1 MLDNF
6 RTNLRGLALGITIV
20 IGVIFA
26 LSGTGTLFVATPD
39 SETALV
45 VNGEKISQREFQLA
59 LAAQKNRIL
68 SQNPDLDQA
77 LLDDEEM
84 RPLTIQQ
91 LVSRKVIAQASK
103 ENNLGV
109 SSKLTSELI
118 SGVEQFQTDG
128 KFDQDKYR
136 FSIRNQGY
144 ASSAKF
150 IAMLEDE
157 FLVQQFSQ
165 GILNSSFVTPSELS
179 ALAAVT
185 EQQRDFYYARLPFQP
200 YKDQA
205 NVSQQAVVDHYQQTS
220 DQYVTEMQVSIQ
232 YIELNRDMLTD
243 SQSVTEEDIQARFDL
258 EAESANTQPVLRAA
272 HILLED
278 ESTELVAEIQKKIDQ
293 GADFADLAKQYS
305 DDFATANNGGD
316 LGFTSGDAFPE
327 AFETALAELEIGQVS
342 QPVTTD
348 AGTHLIKL
356 VEIQKPTFALDAQRE
371 RIVEDLLG
379 EAVEDLLVE
388 KLELLKEL
396 SFNAEN
402 LDEVANELG
411 LQALVSEPFSKSG
424 GSGIAAFPKV
434 VNAAYSPEV
443 LEDKYASE
451 VLDLGDDRYMV
462 LRVQEEFPSRQKT
475 LEEVSEQVK
484 EALTTSIARQ
494 EIEQQSITL
503 LERIKNGE
511 SVEDVAKS
519 FGVDW
524 QVVKDSKRGAVNIDS
539 EINGYV
545 FQLPSPNDNPVVD
558 GFYAANGDFIALQL
572 TQVTMGNYEAMR
584 VEERDMLRSIV
595 EPTYSGREILSYQAT
610 LVNQADIVQ

>member
-595 EPTYSGREILSYQAT
+595 EPTYSGREILSYQAA

>member
-20 IGVIFA
+20 IGAIFA

-595 EPTYSGREILSYQAT
+595 EPTYSGREILSYQTT
-610 LVNQADIVQ
+610 LVNKAKVVQ

>member
-462 LRVQEEFPSRQKT
+462 LRIQEEFPSRQKT

-494 EIEQQSITL
+494 EIEQQSIAL

>member
-200 YKDQA
+200 YKDQ
-205 NVSQQAVVDHYQQTS
+205 
-220 DQYVTEMQVSIQ
+220 
-232 YIELNRDMLTD
+232 
-243 SQSVTEEDIQARFDL
+243 
-258 EAESANTQPVLRAA
+258 
-272 HILLED
+272 
-278 ESTELVAEIQKKIDQ
+278 
-293 GADFADLAKQYS
+293 
-305 DDFATANNGGD
+305 
-316 LGFTSGDAFPE
+316 
-327 AFETALAELEIGQVS
+327 
-342 QPVTTD
+342 
-348 AGTHLIKL
+348 
-356 VEIQKPTFALDAQRE
+356 
-371 RIVEDLLG
+371 
-379 EAVEDLLVE
+379 
-388 KLELLKEL
+388 
-396 SFNAEN
+396 
-402 LDEVANELG
+402 
-411 LQALVSEPFSKSG
+411 
-424 GSGIAAFPKV
+424 
-434 VNAAYSPEV
+434 
-443 LEDKYASE
+443 
-451 VLDLGDDRYMV
+451 
-462 LRVQEEFPSRQKT
+462 
-475 LEEVSEQVK
+475 
-484 EALTTSIARQ
+484 
-494 EIEQQSITL
+494 
-503 LERIKNGE
+503 
-511 SVEDVAKS
+511 
-519 FGVDW
+519 
-524 QVVKDSKRGAVNIDS
+524 
-539 EINGYV
+539 
-545 FQLPSPNDNPVVD
+545 
-558 GFYAANGDFIALQL
+558 
-572 TQVTMGNYEAMR
+572 
-584 VEERDMLRSIV
+584 
-595 EPTYSGREILSYQAT
+595 
-610 LVNQADIVQ
+610 